1 MGTTMFVTARRV
13 MVLAAAGVAACAF
26 TSTPAPP
33 VASLT
38 AKDCKGSGLCE
49 VDVLA
54 NGCSPLAAHDPI
66 LIDKRGGAKQVRWNA
81 PDGYV
86 FTADGIKFS
95 ASPVIDP
102 HPGIQQGGQR
112 WMVVVRPNG
121 QDVRS
126 KYRIQLK
133 ATSLLGTIC
142 TGPDPFIV
150 NE

>member
-1 MGTTMFVTARRV
+1 MRTTKFATARALV
-13 MVLAAAGVAACAF
+13 VLVAAGVVACGSVRNQ
-26 TSTPAPP
+26 TVLSP
-33 VASLT
+33 
-38 AKDCKGSGLCE
+38 KDCKGSGLCE
-49 VDVLA
+49 VEVLA
-54 NGCSPLAAHDPI
+54 NNCSPIAAQDPI
-66 LIDKRGGAKQVRWNA
+66 LIDKRGGAKQVRWDA

-86 FTADGIKFS
+86 FTADGIEFS

-102 HPGIQQGGQR
+102 RPGIQQGGKR

-133 ATSLLGTIC
+133 ATSMLGTIC

>member
-1 MGTTMFVTARRV
+1 MRTTLFVPAATLL
-13 MVLAAAGVAACAF
+13 VLVAAAVAACAPLRNP
-26 TSTPAPP
+26 TILA
-33 VASLT
+33 

-49 VDVLA
+49 VDVVA
-54 NGCSPLAAHDPI
+54 NGCSPIASHDPI
-66 LIDKRGGAKQVRWNA
+66 LIDKRGGAKEVRWNA
-81 PDGYV
+81 PAGYV
-86 FTADGIKFS
+86 FTTDGIKFS

-102 HPGIQQGGQR
+102 HPGIQQAGQR

-121 QDVRS
+121 EAVRS

-142 TGPDPFIV
+142 TGEDPFIV